1 MSGNSSASPRQLPN
15 RPNLR
20 HLKDQA
26 KDLLRDGEAV
36 SLSDAQR
43 QIARTYGFPSWP
55 KLKAH
60 VDSLSQSEEISQL
73 KQAIDGNDFE
83 RVKQLMASNP
93 ALHRAPMGY
102 NNNGPLTWIAECR
115 VPWEPPSAKRL
126 AMAQW
131 LIDHGS
137 DVHQG
142 GDGPLMRAALRS
154 DRIPMMELLVR
165 NGADVRAEWNEDFPI
180 IFAPCES
187 VAPGA
192 LKWLLKHGAD
202 PNCARPGRK
211 YPDTALDYL
220 IGTYARS
227 NELAECIDLLLEAGG
242 AGRRNI
248 PAVMEI
254 LRGRIDGLRQ
264 LLDED
269 PAMVSR
275 RFSELDFGGTAY
287 RRLSLEGGTLLHVAA
302 EFGNIEAAQLL
313 LERGADV
320 NARAEVVQADL
331 SGQSPIFHAA
341 TQFQDFG
348 LGMVR
353 FLVQRGADLSI
364 RARLPGHYDRP
375 EEVVECSPLGY
386 ALLFPGQEN
395 KTVAFLRDHGAPQ

>member
-165 NGADVRAEWNEDFPI
+165 NGADVNAEWNGEFPI

-192 LKWLLKHGAD
+192 LKWLLEHGAD

-220 IGTYARS
+220 IGTYSRS

-269 PAMVSR
+269 PALVSR

-320 NARAEVVQADL
+320 NARAGVVQADL

-353 FLVQRGADLSI
+353 FLVHGGADLSI

>member
-26 KDLLRDGEAV
+26 KDLLRGGQAV

-115 VPWEPPSAKRL
+115 VPWEPPSARRL

-165 NGADVRAEWNEDFPI
+165 NGADVNAEWNGEFPI

-220 IGTYARS
+220 IGTYSRS

-269 PAMVSR
+269 PALVSR

-320 NARAEVVQADL
+320 NARAGVVQVDL

-364 RARLPGHYDRP
+364 RAMLPGHYDRP

>member
-165 NGADVRAEWNEDFPI
+165 NGADVNAEWNGEFPI

-192 LKWLLKHGAD
+192 LKWLLEHGAD

-220 IGTYARS
+220 IGTYSRS

-269 PAMVSR
+269 PALVSR

-320 NARAEVVQADL
+320 NARAGVVQVDL

-364 RARLPGHYDRP
+364 RAMLPGHYDRP

>member
-165 NGADVRAEWNEDFPI
+165 NGADVNAEWNGEFPI

-269 PAMVSR
+269 PSLVSH